1 MAGWDILQ
9 QPAQYHAP
17 VAPEV
22 PAPDNTAAKII
33 SAGTDSA
40 VNAFV
45 RMAVQRNQAELERQ
59 KQVQDAA
66 LTLRAQDIAKENN
79 KLDYEVGMA
88 NAKSLAL
95 SRVGIGSGGIT
106 DPKWR
111 AQQSFLW
118 RQQQDEIVKQR
129 QMSVAALD
137 HQAIT
142 EAHDLGLND
151 EKNWVNDPVG
161 TLDKFMNWQGRY
173 GNAVEGQIPGELN
186 RMKTRADQLKIPVRV
201 GATLKPEAYVKPDNA
216 ALGTKPRYVPPQWEH
231 GELQHVPLSEF
242 VQKWR
247 YHPELRDE
255 LRTQLFAAGGNTQT
269 IDRIEKG
276 SPARIKT
283 TNFMGM
289 FPSKEIVDKGKP
301 DTLVHRTDLNPD
313 VKGMLQKA
321 ETGTFLK
328 GENQV
333 PEELTKP
340 YKRGMD
346 PFGGGDVIDQSNDL
360 NNTAPL
366 PEPQSPASSTPVEP
380 PQLNFGATQTDRTLE
395 QARRALAANP
405 GARDEIRRR
414 LAGLNINPDLL
425 GA

>member
-1 MAGWDILQ
+1 
-9 QPAQYHAP
+9 
-17 VAPEV
+17 
-22 PAPDNTAAKII
+22 
-33 SAGTDSA
+33 
-40 VNAFV
+40 
-45 RMAVQRNQAELERQ
+45 
-59 KQVQDAA
+59 
-66 LTLRAQDIAKENN
+66 
-79 KLDYEVGMA
+79 MA
-88 NAKSLAL
+88 NAKSLDNYRKA
-95 SRVGIGSGGIT
+95 IGTGDPIT
-106 DPKWR
+106 DPR
-111 AQQSFLW
+111 ARAAANARYQMEERERLA
-118 RQQQDEIVKQR
+118 QR
-129 QMSVAALD
+129 QASVAELD
-137 HQAIT
+137 HQAKT

-161 TLDKFMNWQGRY
+161 TLDKYMSWQGRY
-173 GNAVEGQIPGELN
+173 GNAVEGAIPGELN
-186 RMKTRADQLKIPVRV
+186 RLKTRADQLKIPVRV

-216 ALGTKPRYVPPQWEH
+216 ALGTKPRYVAPQWTG

-276 SPARIKT
+276 SPATIKT
-283 TNFMGM
+283 TSFMGM
-289 FPSKEIVDKGKP
+289 FPSKETVDKGKP

-340 YKRGMD
+340 YRRGMP
-346 PFGGGDVIDQSNDL
+346 PFGGDVIDQSNDI

-366 PEPQSPASSTPVEP
+366 PEPQSPAASTPVEP
-380 PQLNFGATQTDRTLE
+380 PPLTFGATQTDRTLE
-395 QARRALAANP
+395 QARRAFAANP

-414 LAGLNINPDLL
+414 LAALRINPDLL
-425 GA
+425 GV